1 MDAHHA
7 GLGGEDVVVGRL
19 DLPQRAQAQRVGRED
34 ALVAVAG
41 DQRHRALRER
51 AHRLAQVHVEGV
63 QLVGKRADL
72 VHDRRHDHLHRLGE
86 RQPSRRISVSIDP
99 VQVLRVRGPRRD
111 RDAQHLRL
119 LAELRDRVDLA
130 VVAEHGERLHAL
142 ERRPGVGG
150 VAVVAEAA
158 DRLEPLVAQV
168 RVVGAQHLRRA
179 HHLVDARRRR
189 ERGNV
194 EAQARARA
202 RSSSSKTRS
211 ERAESATRPPICQKC
226 GSSSRAVA
234 PSACESTSPRR
245 SARIAEAAGREHL
258 AGVVLEPLEIR
269 RTLDEDVGHAEAPR
283 PGPGRGCGRRRG
295 PPRPRSCAGCRPARR
310 SRRPRRRRCRRGGA
324 SSGGSRGRS
333 ATGSWL
339 GVASLRPRRRSR
351 TRPGPRPTEAETSGR
366 QGSSGE

>member
-19 DLPQRAQAQRVGRED
+19 DLPQRAQAHRVGRED

-41 DQRHRALRER
+41 DQGHRALRER

-63 QLVGKRADL
+63 QLVGQRADL
-72 VHDRRHDHLHRLGE
+72 VDDRRHDHLHRLGE
-86 RQPSRRISVSIDP
+86 REALAADQRVDDP
-99 VQVLRVRGPRRD
+99 VQVLRVGGPRLD

-130 VVAEHGERLHAL
+130 VVAEHGERLDAL
-142 ERRPGVGG
+142 ERGPSVGR

-158 DRLEPLVAQV
+158 DRLEALVAQV

-179 HHLVDARRRR
+179 HDLVDARRRARTR
-189 ERGNV
+189 ECGT
-194 EAQARARA
+194 QARARA
-202 RSSSSKTRS
+202 RSSARRRARS
-211 ERAESATRPPICQKC
+211 GLESATRPPICQKW

-234 PSACESTSPRR
+234 PSACESTLPTR
-245 SARIAEAAGREHL
+245 SARIRKPPAREHL
-258 AGVVLEPLEIR
+258 AGVVLEPLEIL
-269 RTLDEDVGHAEAPR
+269 RTLDEDVGHAEALVQDQ
-283 PGPGRGCGRRRG
+283 GGVVARRRG
-295 PPRPRSCAGCRPARR
+295 PPRPRSCAGCRPGRR

-339 GVASLRPRRRSR
+339 GVASLR
-351 TRPGPRPTEAETSGR
+351 TEA
-366 QGSSGE
+366 